1 MPTPR
6 QEQLRPASFR
16 GVAFHVDEAGL
27 EAGRRTQVHDYPQRD
42 KPFVEDLGR
51 ATRVITLTAFVVG
64 DDYISQAEKLLGA
77 LETKG
82 SGTLVHPW
90 HGTLQATAGIGR
102 VRYRKDGLGYAA
114 FELTFTEAGELA
126 FPSALPST
134 QAASRI
140 AADDLVGA
148 AEAEFAGAFSVLGV
162 PDFVADGAVA
172 DVRSVVNLLT
182 VQVPGLEALGYA
194 EKLAGVAQDI
204 VGAIASPPTLAR
216 LLSSALSL
224 AGLSGTTARWASVV
238 QSLTRLVDGSGLAHP
253 AAPAVI
259 TSNRVKAWTNTA
271 AINALA
277 RRTLL
282 AQAVGATSL
291 LQATVYD
298 DVLVVRNAV
307 TAALDAESLTAG
319 DGVYSALQVAR
330 TATWSD
336 LTARAQGA
344 ARLRTYT
351 PPAPLPALAIAYE
364 LYGDASRDDEI
375 AQRNQIRHPG
385 FVPVVPLQVL
395 MK

>member
-1 MPTPR
+1 MPTLR
-6 QEQLRPASFR
+6 QDQLRPASFK
-16 GVAFHVDEAGL
+16 GVPFFVEEAGL
-27 EAGRRTQVHDYPQRD
+27 EVGRRTQVHDYPQRD
-42 KPFVEDLGR
+42 RPFVEDLGR

-64 DDYISQAEKLLGA
+64 DDYIAQAEKLLGA

-90 HGTLQATAGIGR
+90 HGTMQATAGIGR
-102 VRYRKDGLGYAA
+102 VRYSKDGLGFAS
-114 FELTFTEAGELA
+114 FELNFTEAGELA

-140 AADDLVGA
+140 SADVLVVA
-148 AEAEFAGAFSVLGV
+148 AEGEFADTFSVAGV
-162 PDFVADGAVA
+162 PDFVVDGAVA
-172 DVRSVVNLLT
+172 DVRSVVDLLA

-194 EKLAGVAQDI
+194 EKVYSAAQDI
-204 VGAIASPPTLAR
+204 IGAISNPPTLAR

-224 AGLSGTTARWASVV
+224 TGLSGTATRWASVV
-238 QSLTRLVDGSGLAHP
+238 QSLTRLVDGPGLAHP
-253 AAPAVI
+253 APPAVI
-259 TSNRVKAWTNTA
+259 TTNRTQAWTNTA

-282 AQAVGATSL
+282 AQAVGSTSL
-291 LQATVYD
+291 LAATVYD
-298 DVLVVRNAV
+298 DVLAVRNAV

-319 DGVYSALQVAR
+319 DGVYASLQVAR

-336 LTARAQGA
+336 LTTRAQGA

-351 PPAPLPALAIAYE
+351 PPAPLPALALAYE
-364 LYGDASRDDEI
+364 LYGDASRDQEI
-375 AQRNQIRHPG
+375 ATRNQIRHPG